1 MSGVREDSR
10 VHSVLPKDRIPQSLS
25 VKGEKTTGRPPTP
38 GPLLLCDIDRQGSV
52 SLSV

>member
-1 MSGVREDSR
+1 MSRVSEDNH
-10 VHSVLPKDRIPQSLS
+10 VHSVLPKDRIPRSLS